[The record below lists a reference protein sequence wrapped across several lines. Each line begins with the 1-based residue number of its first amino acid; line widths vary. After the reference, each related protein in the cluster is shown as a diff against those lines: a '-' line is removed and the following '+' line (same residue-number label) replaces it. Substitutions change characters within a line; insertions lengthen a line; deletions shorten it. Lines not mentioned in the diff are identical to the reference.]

1 MYMIIT
7 FLLQVQIRYSR
18 RDGSKWLRV
27 ISQSRHVTR
36 EREEME
42 KASNVAI
49 MGLAAV
55 QRSAQLAQA
64 GKIQESREVL

>member
-1 MYMIIT
+1 MT
-7 FLLQVQIRYSR
+7 
-18 RDGSKWLRV
+18 RD
-27 ISQSRHVTR
+27 
-36 EREEME
+36 REEME
-42 KASNVAI
+42 KASNVAV

>member
-1 MYMIIT
+1 MIIT

>member
-27 ISQSRHVTR
+27 ISQSRHVIR